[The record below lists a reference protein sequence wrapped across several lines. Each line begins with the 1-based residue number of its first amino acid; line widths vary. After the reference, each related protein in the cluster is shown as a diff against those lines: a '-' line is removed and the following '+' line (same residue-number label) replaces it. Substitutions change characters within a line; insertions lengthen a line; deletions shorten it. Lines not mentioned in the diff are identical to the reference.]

1 MNRYK
6 KGLNTCNYI
15 VEESKKLFYTKGY
28 SKTTIQEICDNT
40 NITLGNFTYYFKTK
54 QDLLKR
60 IYFDYLKEIESF
72 VVENSEEYPDLFDKY
87 LMSCIIYNYNIFSD
101 KKISDFNYSIIK
113 NNAIYNDVFL
123 NLPTEDMRFVFGNTD
138 ENLSK
143 KELKLLYL
151 SVLGTRKELT
161 QYYAE
166 NEELFDSPLE
176 FATHVAEIESRIYK
190 ANNINIKEKFL
201 NNPEFIEKIK
211 NNGITLLTFSENK

>member
-54 QDLLKR
+54 QDLLR
-60 IYFDYLKEIESF
+60 RVYFDYLKDIENF

-87 LMSCIIYNYNIFSD
+87 LMVCMVYNYSLFAD
-101 KKISDFNYSIIK
+101 KNISDFNYSIIK
-113 NNAIYNDVFL
+113 NNSLYNDVFL
-123 NLPTEDMRFVFGNTD
+123 NLPVEEIRFAYGNFNEDI
-138 ENLSK
+138 SK

-151 SVLGTRKELT
+151 SDLGTRKELT
-161 QYYAE
+161 QYYVE
-166 NEELFDSPLE
+166 NEELFDSPLD
-176 FATHVAEIESRIYK
+176 FAAHMAEIVSRIYK
-190 ANNINIKEKFL
+190 ANDVDVKEKFL
-201 NNPEFIEKIK
+201 NNPNFIEKIK
-211 NNGITLLTFSENK
+211 NSGVTLLTPTEK

>member
-54 QDLLKR
+54 QALLR
-60 IYFDYLKEIESF
+60 RVYFDYLKDIENF

-87 LMSCIIYNYNIFSD
+87 LMVCMVYNYSLFAD
-101 KKISDFNYSIIK
+101 KNISDFNYSIIK
-113 NNAIYNDVFL
+113 NNSLYNDVFL
-123 NLPTEDMRFVFGNTD
+123 NLPVEEIRFAYGNFNEDI
-138 ENLSK
+138 SK

-151 SVLGTRKELT
+151 SDLGTRKELT
-161 QYYAE
+161 QYYVE
-166 NEELFDSPLE
+166 NEELFDSPLD
-176 FATHVAEIESRIYK
+176 FAAHMAEIVSRIYK
-190 ANNINIKEKFL
+190 ANDVDVKEKFL
-201 NNPEFIEKIK
+201 NNPDFIEKIK
-211 NNGITLLTFSENK
+211 NSGVTLLTPTEK

>member
-54 QDLLKR
+54 QDLLR
-60 IYFDYLKEIESF
+60 RVYFDYLKDIENF

-87 LMSCIIYNYNIFSD
+87 LMVCMVYNYNLFAD
-101 KKISDFNYSIIK
+101 KNISDFNYSIIK
-113 NNAIYNDVFL
+113 NNSLYNDVFL
-123 NLPTEDMRFVFGNTD
+123 NLPVEEIRFAYGNFNEDI
-138 ENLSK
+138 SK

-151 SVLGTRKELT
+151 SDLGTRKELT
-161 QYYAE
+161 QYYVE
-166 NEELFDSPLE
+166 NEELFDSPLD
-176 FATHVAEIESRIYK
+176 FAAHMAEIVSRIYK
-190 ANNINIKEKFL
+190 ANDVDVKEKFL
-201 NNPEFIEKIK
+201 NNPDYIEKIK
-211 NNGITLLTFSENK
+211 NSGVTLLTPTEK

>member
-54 QDLLKR
+54 QDLLR
-60 IYFDYLKEIESF
+60 RVYFDYLKDIENF

-87 LMSCIIYNYNIFSD
+87 LMVCMVYNYSLFAD
-101 KKISDFNYSIIK
+101 KNISDFNYSIIK
-113 NNAIYNDVFL
+113 NNSLYNDVFL
-123 NLPTEDMRFVFGNTD
+123 NLPVEEIRFAYGNFNEDI
-138 ENLSK
+138 SK

-151 SVLGTRKELT
+151 SDLGTRKELT

-166 NEELFDSPLE
+166 NEELFDSPLD
-176 FATHVAEIESRIYK
+176 FAAHMAEIVSRIYK
-190 ANNINIKEKFL
+190 ANDVDVKEKFL
-201 NNPEFIEKIK
+201 NNPDFIEKIK
-211 NNGITLLTFSENK
+211 NSGVTLLTPTEK

>member
-54 QDLLKR
+54 QDLLR
-60 IYFDYLKEIESF
+60 RVYFDYLKDIENF

-87 LMSCIIYNYNIFSD
+87 LMVCMVYNYSLFAD
-101 KKISDFNYSIIK
+101 KNISDFNYSIIK
-113 NNAIYNDVFL
+113 NNSLYNDVFL
-123 NLPTEDMRFVFGNTD
+123 NLPVEEIRFAYGNFNEDI
-138 ENLSK
+138 SK

-151 SVLGTRKELT
+151 SDLGTRKELT
-161 QYYAE
+161 QYYVE
-166 NEELFDSPLE
+166 NEELFDSPLD
-176 FATHVAEIESRIYK
+176 FAAHMAEIVSRIYK
-190 ANNINIKEKFL
+190 ANDVDVKEKFL
-201 NNPEFIEKIK
+201 NNPDFIEKIK
-211 NNGITLLTFSENK
+211 NSGVTLLTPTEK

>member
-54 QDLLKR
+54 QDLLR
-60 IYFDYLKEIESF
+60 RVYFDYLKDIENF

-87 LMSCIIYNYNIFSD
+87 LMVCMVYNYSLFAD
-101 KKISDFNYSIIK
+101 KNISDFNYSIIR
-113 NNAIYNDVFL
+113 NNSLYNDVFL
-123 NLPTEDMRFVFGNTD
+123 NLPVEEIRFAYGNFN

-151 SVLGTRKELT
+151 SDLGTRKELT
-161 QYYAE
+161 QYYVE
-166 NEELFDSPLE
+166 NEELFDSPLD
-176 FATHVAEIESRIYK
+176 FAAHMAEIVSRIYK
-190 ANNINIKEKFL
+190 ANDIDVKEKFL
-201 NNPEFIEKIK
+201 NNPEFVEKIK
-211 NNGITLLTFSENK
+211 NSGVSLLTPTEK

>member
-54 QDLLKR
+54 QDLLR
-60 IYFDYLKEIESF
+60 RVYFDYLKDIENF

-87 LMSCIIYNYNIFSD
+87 LMVCMVYNYSLFAD
-101 KKISDFNYSIIK
+101 KNISDFNYSIIK
-113 NNAIYNDVFL
+113 NNSLYNDVFL
-123 NLPTEDMRFVFGNTD
+123 NLPVEEIRFAYGNFN

-151 SVLGTRKELT
+151 SDLGTRKELT
-161 QYYAE
+161 QYYVE
-166 NEELFDSPLE
+166 NEELFDSPLD
-176 FATHVAEIESRIYK
+176 FAAHMAEIVSRIYK
-190 ANNINIKEKFL
+190 ANDIDVKEKFL
-201 NNPEFIEKIK
+201 NNPEFVEKIK
-211 NNGITLLTFSENK
+211 NSGVSLLTPTEK

>member
-54 QDLLKR
+54 QDLLR
-60 IYFDYLKEIESF
+60 RVYFDYLKDIENF

-87 LMSCIIYNYNIFSD
+87 LMVCMVYNYNLFAD
-101 KKISDFNYSIIK
+101 KNISDFNYSIIK
-113 NNAIYNDVFL
+113 NNSLYNDVFL
-123 NLPTEDMRFVFGNTD
+123 NLPVEEIRFAYGNFNEDI
-138 ENLSK
+138 SK

-151 SVLGTRKELT
+151 SDLGTRKELT
-161 QYYAE
+161 QYYVE
-166 NEELFDSPLE
+166 NEELFDSPLD
-176 FATHVAEIESRIYK
+176 FAAHMAEIVSRIYK
-190 ANNINIKEKFL
+190 ANDVDVKEKFL
-201 NNPEFIEKIK
+201 NNPDFIEKIK
-211 NNGITLLTFSENK
+211 NSGVTLLTPTEK

>member
-54 QDLLKR
+54 QDLLR
-60 IYFDYLKEIESF
+60 RVYFDYLKDIENF

-87 LMSCIIYNYNIFSD
+87 LMVCMVYNYSLFAD
-101 KKISDFNYSIIK
+101 KNISDFNYSIIK
-113 NNAIYNDVFL
+113 NNSLYNDVFL
-123 NLPTEDMRFVFGNTD
+123 NLPVEEIRFAYGNFN
-138 ENLSK
+138 ENISK

-151 SVLGTRKELT
+151 SDLGTRKELT
-161 QYYAE
+161 QYYVE
-166 NEELFDSPLE
+166 NEELFDSPLD
-176 FATHVAEIESRIYK
+176 FAAHMAEIVSRIYK
-190 ANNINIKEKFL
+190 ANDVDVKEKFL
-201 NNPEFIEKIK
+201 NNPDFIEKIK
-211 NNGITLLTFSENK
+211 NSGVTLLTPTEK